1 MAYEPQPLDTSDIQL
16 SPELLQLTEQLA
28 SNTHEV
34 WARQRVK
41 DGWTWGKARD
51 DAARHHPG
59 LVPYDELDES
69 EKQYDRS
76 AALETLKLIQAI
88 GYKVAPA
95 NGESSAKGCA
105 AALLLQKIQQAET
118 DASGS
123 AGNTKPE
130 LTALLK
136 IRESYNAELP
146 EWNPDPEVY
155 RRLARRFI
163 KLGDASRAVEIARIA
178 LSLKPTGSDKDT
190 PAT

>member
-69 EKQYDRS
+69 EKQYDRI

-118 DASGS
+118 VKNPGVLQRRVARMELRPRSLSASGQAVHQTGRCV
-123 AGNTKPE
+123 AG
-130 LTALLK
+130 
-136 IRESYNAELP
+136 R
-146 EWNPDPEVY
+146 
-155 RRLARRFI
+155 
-163 KLGDASRAVEIARIA
+163 
-178 LSLKPTGSDKDT
+178 
-190 PAT
+190 